1 MAEFDQLREIL
12 SMGGDSAAMLLV
24 YLLWKLERR
33 VHNVEL
39 HTGLKK
45 LTAGVN

>member
-1 MAEFDQLREIL
+1 MADFEQIREIL
-12 SMGGDSAAMLLV
+12 SMGGDSAAILLV
-24 YLLWKLERR
+24 YILWKLERR

-45 LTAGVN
+45 LIVNS